1 MTNYEY
7 NKDEIMEIV
16 KNGGSLAINKDTE
29 KLCVCQDIL
38 CDECLFDRS
47 IAPCTSACRHNRKK
61 WLNSEYKPV
70 APTITVDEKLLLSM
84 LNRNA
89 WIARDSKE
97 TGNSLFIYLAKPIK
111 VRQISWAIS
120 EARNY
125 AELVFDLKNPMF
137 RDLTIL
143 NYDNINFDFIKWE
156 DKEPWQV
163 KDLLNL
169 EVK

>member
-7 NKDEIMEIV
+7 YKDEIMAIIED
-16 KNGGSLAINKDTE
+16 GYSLAVNKNTE
-29 KLCVCQDIL
+29 KPCACQDIL
-38 CDECLFDRS
+38 CGECLFGCG
-47 IAPCTSACRHNRKK
+47 IASCTSACRDARKA
-61 WLNSEYKPV
+61 WLNSEYNKPV

-89 WIARDSKE
+89 WIARDSE
-97 TGNSLFIYLAKPIK
+97 TADNSLFIYLAKPIK
-111 VRQISWAIS
+111 VQISWAIS

-125 AELVFDLKNPMF
+125 AGLVFDLKNPMF

>member
-7 NKDEIMEIV
+7 YKDEIMAIIED
-16 KNGGSLAINKDTE
+16 GYSLAVNKNTE
-29 KLCVCQDIL
+29 KICACQDIL
-38 CDECLFDRS
+38 CGECLFDRS
-47 IAPCTSACRHNRKK
+47 IASCTSACRRNRKK

-89 WIARDSKE
+89 WIARDSE
-97 TGNSLFIYLAKPIK
+97 TADNSLFIYLAKPIK
-111 VRQISWAIS
+111 VQISWAIS

-125 AELVFDLKNPMF
+125 AGLVFDLKNPMF

>member
-7 NKDEIMEIV
+7 YKDEIMAIIED
-16 KNGGSLAINKDTE
+16 GYSLAVNKNTE
-29 KLCVCQDIL
+29 KPCACQDIL
-38 CDECLFDRS
+38 CGECLLWRD
-47 IAPCTSACRHNRKK
+47 IMPCTSASCRHNRKK

-70 APTITVDEKLLLSM
+70 APTITVDEKSLLAM
-84 LNRNA
+84 LNKNA

-97 TGNSLFIYLAKPIK
+97 ADNSLFIYLAKPIK
-111 VRQISWAIS
+111 VQISWAIS

-125 AELVFDLKNPMF
+125 AGLVFDLKNPMF